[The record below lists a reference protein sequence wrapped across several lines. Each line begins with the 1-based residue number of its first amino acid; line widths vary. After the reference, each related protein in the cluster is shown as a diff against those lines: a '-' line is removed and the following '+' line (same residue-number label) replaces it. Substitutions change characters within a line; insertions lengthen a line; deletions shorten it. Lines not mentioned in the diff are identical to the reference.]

1 MTRAEL
7 LRRLQAADFAAL
19 DTALFLN
26 THPRD
31 TKALA
36 CYHKLKNEAEEL
48 RAQYTALF
56 GPLRAEDVTSKTH
69 WDWIQEPWPWERG
82 E

>member
-19 DTALFLN
+19 DTALYLN
-26 THPRD
+26 THPTD

-36 CYHKLKNEAEEL
+36 YFQKVKDEAMRLKE
-48 RAQYTALF
+48 QYTAIF
-56 GPLRAEDVTSKTH
+56 GPLTHADVTSETH
-69 WDWIQEPWPWERG
+69 WNWINEPWPWERG